1 MTLLHFSQFRTGLTH
16 TSEDEILIEDY
27 NDPSLF
33 KSKGSSCKSLH
44 IFICK
49 MEIFFQTLKNSIHL
63 FPVFFGQNRYR
74 IIATDYDSYAIE
86 YSCSDSALLSRS
98 GKPVIYSIHILN
110 TGP

>member
-1 MTLLHFSQFRTGLTH
+1 MNTTGLGSQFSFHSSPIQKDIHDLLTLLHFFQFRTGFTH

-49 MEIFFQTLKNSIHL
+49 IEIFFQTLKNPFIYFQYFL
-63 FPVFFGQNRYR
+63 VR
-74 IIATDYDSYAIE
+74 TDTES
-86 YSCSDSALLSRS
+86 
-98 GKPVIYSIHILN
+98 
-110 TGP
+110 

>member
-1 MTLLHFSQFRTGLTH
+1 MNTTGLGSQFSFHSSPIQKDIHDLLTLLHFFFQFRTGFTH

-49 MEIFFQTLKNSIHL
+49 I
-63 FPVFFGQNRYR
+63 
-74 IIATDYDSYAIE
+74 
-86 YSCSDSALLSRS
+86 
-98 GKPVIYSIHILN
+98 
-110 TGP
+110 

>member
-1 MTLLHFSQFRTGLTH
+1 MNTTGLGSQFSFHSSPIQKDIHDLLTLLHFFQFRTGFTH

-49 MEIFFQTLKNSIHL
+49 IEIFFQTLKKIHSFISSIFWSEPIPNHS
-63 FPVFFGQNRYR
+63 NR
-74 IIATDYDSYAIE
+74 
-86 YSCSDSALLSRS
+86 L
-98 GKPVIYSIHILN
+98 
-110 TGP
+110 